1 MGMLHRMQPSSSP
14 STLAA
19 LIEEQRALEDRI
31 CRSDLGPEDALAAGR
46 ALLEFAEREG
56 DAFSVLSPL
65 LDPVAHAELAT
76 EHRQIADD
84 LELLEWLLTSS
95 PDSPDVAVLS
105 TAVGRRMQQH
115 IARDGRL
122 LARAAGL
129 SGR

>member
-1 MGMLHRMQPSSSP
+1 MLHRMQPSSSP

-46 ALLEFAEREG
+46 TLLEFAEREG

-65 LDPVAHAELAT
+65 LDPVAHTELAI

-105 TAVGRRMQQH
+105 AAVGRRMQQH